1 MGTVTHAKSRETT
14 GHIDFA
20 EPARNAT
27 PRTIKRPRMLLS
39 PALAMAGISTRQLFL
54 GGVKIPEVISKQP
67 ERSPGRGRN
76 PAVQE
81 VKAKRLANAP
91 RLGPLKVRKRL
102 LAAKC
107 RAAGVRSPMALALA
121 K

>member
-1 MGTVTHAKSRETT
+1 MATVTHAKSGGST
-14 GHIDFA
+14 IDLR
-20 EPARNAT
+20 EPAINRM
-27 PRTIKRPRMLLS
+27 PRTVKRPRKLLS

-54 GGVKIPEVISKQP
+54 GGVKIPEVLSKQP

-81 VKAKRLANAP
+81 VKAKRLASVP
-91 RLGPLKVRKRL
+91 RPGPLKVRKSL

-107 RAAGVRSPMALALA
+107 RAAGVRTPMALALA

>member
-1 MGTVTHAKSRETT
+1 MANPKFGGTAVDMEPTT
-14 GHIDFA
+14 TTFYNQ
-20 EPARNAT
+20 PPT
-27 PRTIKRPRMLLS
+27 VKRPRKLLS
-39 PALAMAGISTRQLFL
+39 PALALAGISTRQLFL
-54 GGVKIPEVISKQP
+54 GGVTVPAIAKQP

-76 PAVQE
+76 PDIQE
-81 VKAKRLANAP
+81 KKRTRLANAP
-91 RLGPLKVRKRL
+91 RLGPLKVRQKL